1 MGVSHILN
9 LYDPPKTKKQEL
21 KEESEEIMIIT
32 FRIMVTSMG
41 ISAGW
46 DTEKRLGRSSSTLN
60 PALKMGSRFPNLHVI
75 FMHQNLQ
82 SPLYVP
88 KVT

>member
-1 MGVSHILN
+1 MGILHILN
-9 LYDPPKTKKQEL
+9 VYDLPKTKKQEL
-21 KEESEEIMIIT
+21 KEESEEVSIVT

-41 ISAGW
+41 YQQEG
-46 DTEKRLGRSSSTLN
+46 TQKRDLVDLAVLN

-75 FMHQNLQ
+75 FMHQNLH
-82 SPLYVP
+82 SPLYEP